1 MKFFVTILSSLGLAL
16 TAAAQFYGYNESQIV
31 NEGRIATRNPG
42 IEVRVDQNLNGFVP
56 LEAKFSDES
65 GKSVALGD
73 YFKDKPV
80 VLLPIF
86 YKCPGICETELY
98 SMVDSLKGFKKDFA
112 GREYEVIVYSI
123 DPREKPEL
131 ALAKKDTVISAY
143 MSGSQDKT
151 KRLLAE
157 KGIHLLTGDKATI
170 DLVSNSIGFKFT
182 YDNKGNIV
190 HPACLVVLTPG
201 GKISRYFV
209 ATEYPQRILLDS
221 IRDASANLVGIKDE
235 RPFYLACIQIDPLT
249 GQKSMNILNT
259 LKTMGV
265 ITIFCLLVS
274 ILVWNK
280 RHKAFPGGT
289 E

>member
-1 MKFFVTILSSLGLAL
+1 MKFWLSVLLISGLAL
-16 TAAAQFYGYNESQIV
+16 ATNAQFYGYQESKIV

-56 LEAKFSDES
+56 LDSQFQNEA
-65 GKSVALGD
+65 GKTVALGD

-98 SMVDSLKGFKKDFA
+98 NMIDSLKGFKKDFA
-112 GREYEVIVYSI
+112 GREYEVVVFSI
-123 DPREKPEL
+123 DPREKPDL

-143 MSGSQDKT
+143 MSGSVDRS

-157 KGIHLLTGDKATI
+157 KGIHLLTGDKKTI
-170 DLVSNSIGFKFT
+170 DQVCNSVGFKFT

-190 HPACLVVLTPG
+190 HPACLIVLTAG

-209 ATEYPQRILLDS
+209 TTEYPQRILLDS
-221 IRDASANLVGIKDE
+221 IRDASQNLIGVKDE

-249 GQKSMNILNT
+249 GQRSMNILNT

-280 RHKAFPGGT
+280 KHKALPGGT

>member
-1 MKFFVTILSSLGLAL
+1 
-16 TAAAQFYGYNESQIV
+16 
-31 NEGRIATRNPG
+31 
-42 IEVRVDQNLNGFVP
+42 
-56 LEAKFSDES
+56 
-65 GKSVALGD
+65 
-73 YFKDKPV
+73 
-80 VLLPIF
+80 
-86 YKCPGICETELY
+86 
-98 SMVDSLKGFKKDFA
+98 MVDSLKGFKKDFA